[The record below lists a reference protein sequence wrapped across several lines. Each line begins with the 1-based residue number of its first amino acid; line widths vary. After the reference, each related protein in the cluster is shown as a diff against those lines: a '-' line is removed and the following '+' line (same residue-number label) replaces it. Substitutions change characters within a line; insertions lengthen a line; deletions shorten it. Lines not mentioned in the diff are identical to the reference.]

1 MLGVEEE
8 LSATI
13 SSQNTLGLLWVQQR
27 AGWTLR
33 PHGAYVLEGTLT
45 LIPMVL
51 HLPSLLARD
60 QPRERSEINC
70 PLLLGHFL
78 RATKGL
84 SQGEHEASR
93 CRMTWKSQNL
103 VVEVP
108 DEKHPAGHVQNLELK
123 QTCS

>member
-1 MLGVEEE
+1 MEEE

-13 SSQNTLGLLWVQQR
+13 SSHNTLGLLWVQQR
-27 AGWTLR
+27 AGWTLG

-45 LIPMVL
+45 LIPMAL
-51 HLPSLLARD
+51 HLPSLLARV

-108 DEKHPAGHVQNLELK
+108 DEKYPAGHVQNLELK
-123 QTCS
+123 KTCS